1 MKNQTGL
8 YDKYRLKKFKGLD
21 SRGRKIFVNVDPDAE
36 YFVLKINSDK
46 HAQAAALQ
54 YCISI
59 VRQNYQLASELA
71 ELVRG
76 YVDLSNTELRD
87 LLVKFGKREC
97 ELGYK

>member
-1 MKNQTGL
+1 MKNQTRL

-21 SRGRKIFVNVDPDAE
+21 SLGRKIFVSVDPDAE
-36 YFVLKINSDK
+36 YFVLKIDSDK
-46 HAQAAALQ
+46 YAQAAALQ

-59 VRQNYQLASELA
+59 IRQNYQLASELA